1 MRLSAVS
8 GRMPA
13 VPHFNSRTRVGCD
26 EFFQLPTRIGTIS
39 THAPTKGATIYRSY
53 HLRIHTEFQLTHPQ
67 RVRHGNGNIP
77 VVIHKFQLTHPQRVR
92 QQTYT
97 KRDMRICYLCIY
109 LHLPTVEA
117 SHSSR
122 MFFDFLSLSISFSGA
137 DPSGIFC
144 VLGIRTSI

>member
-1 MRLSAVS
+1 MKGVTQYIYYRCS
-8 GRMPA
+8 MEY
-13 VPHFNSRTRVGCD
+13 FNSRTREGCD
-26 EFFQLPTRIGTIS
+26 CQLSLVECQLCLIS

-67 RVRHGNGNIP
+67 RVR
-77 VVIHKFQLTHPQRVR
+77 

-97 KRDMRICYLCIY
+97 NRDMRICYLCIY

>member
-1 MRLSAVS
+1 M
-8 GRMPA
+8 
-13 VPHFNSRTRVGCD
+13 D
-26 EFFQLPTRIGTIS
+26 IS
-39 THAPTKGATIYRSY
+39 THAPTKGATGMIVTYPVLIVIS
-53 HLRIHTEFQLTHPQ
+53 THAPTKGATHHQ
-67 RVRHGNGNIP
+67 RFYLNLI
-77 VVIHKFQLTHPQRVR
+77 VISTHAPTKGATQKTNQKSIVLLFQLTHPQRVR